1 MLESIISF
9 KEITKRPYLMFIW
22 TFVIAS
28 VAIILSTRVSVNVAG
43 VNLHGLF
50 AVMFVILP
58 SAYFLTR
65 LIIRDEAK
73 EEKELARHY
82 KKGIWKRYEK
92 EALILLAYFFG
103 LVFSFAIWSFVVQP
117 GFFQV
122 QTLEIGRVIGQITG
136 NAVNPGFTFQNILL
150 NNTYVFAFSFMF
162 SFLFGAGA
170 VFIIVWNASILG
182 VRIAQL
188 SPTVWDIPGKSLQFL
203 PHGIFEIGGYV
214 LAAISGGIISAAIIR
229 KHHKKGVFKTVLLDS
244 LIVFIIGFVFILIGA
259 GIEVL

>member
-9 KEITKRPYLMFIW
+9 KEITKRPYLMFVW

-28 VAIILSTRVSVNVAG
+28 VAIILSTRVSVNVGG

-50 AVMFVILP
+50 SVMFVILP
-58 SAYFLTR
+58 SAYFITR
-65 LIIRDEAK
+65 FIIREERVD
-73 EEKELARHY
+73 EKEIARHY

-92 EALILLAYFFG
+92 EALVLLSYFFG
-103 LVFSFAIWSFVVQP
+103 LVVSFAVWSFIVQP

-122 QTLEIGRVIGQITG
+122 QTLEIARIIGGTG
-136 NAVNPGFTFQNILL
+136 NAAYDGFTFATILL

-188 SPTVWDIPGKSLQFL
+188 SPAIWDIPGQSLQFL
-203 PHGIFEIGGYV
+203 PHGILEIGGYV
-214 LAAISGGIISAAIIR
+214 LAAIAGGIISAAIIR
-229 KHHKKGVFKTVLLDS
+229 KHHKRGVFKTILMDSAVLF
-244 LIVFIIGFVFILIGA
+244 VIGFILIVIGA
-259 GIEVL
+259 GVEVL

>member
-9 KEITKRPYLMFIW
+9 KELTRRPYLMFIW

-28 VAIILSTRVSVNVAG
+28 IAIILSTRVSVNVGG

-65 LIIRDEAK
+65 FIIREERID
-73 EEKELARHY
+73 EKEIAKHY

-92 EALILLAYFFG
+92 EFFVLLAYFFG

-122 QTLEIGRVIGQITG
+122 QTLEIARIIGGTG
-136 NAVNPGFTFQNILL
+136 NAAYEGFTFANILL
-150 NNTYVFAFSFMF
+150 NNTYVFAFSFLF

-188 SPTVWDIPGKSLQFL
+188 SPSVWNIPGQSLQFL

-214 LAAISGGIISAAIIR
+214 LAAIAGGIISAAIIR
-229 KHHKKGVFKTVLLDS
+229 KHHKKGVFRTVLLDS
-244 LIVFIIGFVFILIGA
+244 LIVFVIGFILIVVGA
-259 GIEVL
+259 GVEVL